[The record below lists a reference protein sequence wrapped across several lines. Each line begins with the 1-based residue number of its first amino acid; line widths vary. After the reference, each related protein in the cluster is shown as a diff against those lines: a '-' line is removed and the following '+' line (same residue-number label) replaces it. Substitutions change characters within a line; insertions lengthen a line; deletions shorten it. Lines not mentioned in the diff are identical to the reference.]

1 MLIIYLKSYLNSI
14 PFFFSDWTPFVP
26 EPVYVPTGLEI
37 EPVYLNSKEDTVVY
51 LAEDG
56 GHTL

>member
-1 MLIIYLKSYLNSI
+1 MP
-14 PFFFSDWTPFVP
+14 PFFPDWTPFVP

-37 EPVYLNSKEDTVVY
+37 EPVYPNSKEDTVVY

-56 GHTL
+56 ELHSKRLL

>member
-1 MLIIYLKSYLNSI
+1 MPP
-14 PFFFSDWTPFVP
+14 PFFLEWTPFFP

-37 EPVYLNSKEDTVVY
+37 EPVYPNNKEDTVVY

-56 GHTL
+56 GYTL